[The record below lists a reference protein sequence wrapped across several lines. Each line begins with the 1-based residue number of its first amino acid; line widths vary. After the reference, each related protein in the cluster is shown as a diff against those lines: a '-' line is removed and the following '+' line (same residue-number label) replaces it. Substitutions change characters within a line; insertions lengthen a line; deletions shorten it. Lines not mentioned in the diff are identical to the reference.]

1 MFIKRQIEATLL
13 RHALQYPVVAVM
25 GARQS
30 GKTTLVRHAFPN
42 HPYISLEDPDTRFLA
57 TEDPRGFLNRIN
69 SGGIIDEI
77 QRVPELLSY
86 MQTHVDE
93 SGAPG
98 QFIITGSNQFLLS
111 KHISQSLA
119 GRISLL
125 KLMPFTVSE
134 LSDTLPGTAAKYIY
148 TGSYPRIY
156 HDSLSP
162 SEWYLNY
169 VETYIEKDL
178 KDIINVSDLNIF
190 RRFTALLASMC
201 GQLVNLSQIGNALG
215 ISHNTAKAW
224 LSALEQ
230 SYLIFL
236 LQPYH
241 KNYKK
246 RLVKT
251 PKLYFFDTGIACAL
265 LRLHSGEGLDTHHFY
280 GALFENMV
288 ISEIM
293 KETMHRSGRPN
304 IYFWRDHKGREID
317 CVIES
322 PDALKAIEIKSSQTI
337 RANFFDNLSYFEDI
351 AKDDNIDSALV
362 YGGNTET
369 TFKGIHAVNWQNTYL
384 LVDKSESIS
393 ADHS

>member
-1 MFIKRQIEATLL
+1 MFIKRQIENVLL
-13 RHALQYPVVAVM
+13 RHASQYPVVAVM

-30 GKTTLVRHAFPN
+30 GKTTLVRHAFPD

-57 TEDPRGFLNRIN
+57 TEDPRGFLNRIKK
-69 SGGIIDEI
+69 GGIIDEI

-86 MQTHVDE
+86 IQTHVDE
-93 SGAPG
+93 RGTAG

-125 KLMPFTVSE
+125 KLMPFTISE
-134 LSDTLPGTAAKYIY
+134 LSNRLPDTAAQYIY

-156 HDSLSP
+156 HDSLNP
-162 SEWYLNY
+162 TEWYLNY
-169 VETYIEKDL
+169 VETYLEKDL
-178 KDIINVSDLNIF
+178 KDIIKVSDLNNF

-201 GQLVNLSQIGNALG
+201 GQLINLSQIGNALG

-224 LSALEQ
+224 LSAMEQ

-251 PKLYFFDTGIACAL
+251 PKLYFYDTGIACAL
-265 LRLHSGEGLDTHHFY
+265 LRMHSYEGLDTHHFY

-288 ISEIM
+288 IAEIL
-293 KETMHRSGRPN
+293 KETMHRSGRSN
-304 IYFWRDHKGREID
+304 LYFWRDHKGREID
-317 CVIES
+317 CIIEES
-322 PDALKAIEIKSSQTI
+322 NTLKSIEIKSSQTI
-337 RANFFDNLSYFEDI
+337 RKDFFRNLSFFNDI
-351 AKDDNIDSALV
+351 AVKDSAVSSLV
-362 YGGNTET
+362 YGGTTESS
-369 TFKGIHAVNWQNTYL
+369 FKGIRTVIWKITYC
-384 LVDKSESIS
+384 LVD
-393 ADHS
+393 

>member
-1 MFIKRQIEATLL
+1 MFIKRQIENVLL
-13 RHALQYPVVAVM
+13 RHASQYPVVAVM

-57 TEDPRGFLNRIN
+57 TEDPRGFLDRIKK
-69 SGGIIDEI
+69 GGIIDEI

-93 SGAPG
+93 KGVAG

-125 KLMPFTVSE
+125 KLMPFTISE
-134 LSDTLPGTAAKYIY
+134 LSSRLPSSAAQYIY

-156 HDSLSP
+156 HDSLNP
-162 SEWYLNY
+162 TEWYLNY
-169 VETYIEKDL
+169 VETYLEKDL
-178 KDIINVSDLNIF
+178 KDIIKVSDLNNF

-201 GQLVNLSQIGNALG
+201 GQLINLSQIGNALG

-224 LSALEQ
+224 LSAMEQ

-251 PKLYFFDTGIACAL
+251 PKLYFYDTGIACAL
-265 LRLHSGEGLDTHHFY
+265 LRMHSYEGLDTHHFY

-288 ISEIM
+288 IAEIL

-304 IYFWRDHKGREID
+304 LYFWRDHRGREID
-317 CVIES
+317 CIIEES
-322 PDALKAIEIKSSQTI
+322 NTLKSIEIKSSQTI
-337 RANFFDNLSYFEDI
+337 RKDFFENLSFFNDL
-351 AKDDNIDSALV
+351 AVKDSAVSSLV
-362 YGGNTET
+362 YGGTTESS
-369 TFKGIHAVNWQNTYL
+369 FKGIRTVNWKNTYC
-384 LVDKSESIS
+384 LVD
-393 ADHS
+393 